1 MGLVLHL
8 CVILIV
14 ASVGCKGTTENYCF
28 ALLDRYTN
36 LYMIFVAKYLMLT
49 KVIVIGSYRGRVVK
63 NSTNPRD
70 GDVHG
75 CEVAD
80 ASYHLAAS
88 GQKGSPP
95 LTCLCLL
102 VWQLIALCNIELHFE
117 QQCWY
122 LQN

>member
-14 ASVGCKGTTENYCF
+14 ASVGCKGKTENYCF

-36 LYMIFVAKYLMLT
+36 LYTIFVANYLVPT

-63 NSTNPRD
+63 NSMNPRD
-70 GDVHG
+70 GNVHG

-80 ASYHLAAS
+80 ASYCLAAS
-88 GQKGSPP
+88 GRKGSPP
-95 LTCLCLL
+95 PTCLC
-102 VWQLIALCNIELHFE
+102 
-117 QQCWY
+117 
-122 LQN
+122 